1 VFFFPEKSVRSY
13 CLLYHLSSCSGDLFQ
28 REVMEALSFMWG
40 NFTLSEREDAEVKIG
55 DDCIE
60 PISCRGQSCLVGKL
74 LADRV
79 VPRDYIRVH
88 MMRAWKTLGAVG
100 FKMLGDNL
108 FLMEFENSWEKINI
122 LEGRPWL
129 FDGNL
134 FAVMPFDGLTPPSEL
149 VFEKAA
155 FWVRMYNLPL
165 ACMGSDIGKQIGATV
180 GEVVEVDQNDGE
192 VEWGEFLRVRIIID
206 LTKPLDRGR
215 IINIRNKST
224 WVMFKYEKLPNFC
237 YHCGVVRHSRR
248 GCVAKSLRG
257 EGSLSR
263 DTPFGPWLRVPPVF
277 RRWKGDSGSGGKGSS
292 NLSSEPKVSSAD
304 DGLMAAEMSSGGSG
318 DPQNSNC
325 SPGQQDRRESGDKRP
340 GSSGLSV
347 LKLDIREINSLQ
359 HSIDPVTEGAFQKR
373 KDCMA
378 GSEGV
383 EKEKTAILGCERIE
397 AEALND
403 SLMGETIFIPADE
416 APVNV
421 QEMEQNSL
429 KGRGS
434 GPPSRY
440 VGNWD
445 SDLGRMK
452 WQAMGDGLHEV
463 QLQWD
468 PKAASYFPSVVP
480 KILKQEATRKP
491 FISSSKTGKE
501 KGPDATLK
509 DHRGSTRKLGNFL
522 HGQSRNRKQKWKQRK
537 EKLQKEDCLV
547 GTSDLGG
554 DSQDGKRKLVVLND
568 GGFSNKQRRHE
579 GCSNPGRST
588 SAEAVEQPRREQ

>member
-1 VFFFPEKSVRSY
+1 
-13 CLLYHLSSCSGDLFQ
+13 
-28 REVMEALSFMWG
+28 
-40 NFTLSEREDAEVKIG
+40 
-55 DDCIE
+55 
-60 PISCRGQSCLVGKL
+60 
-74 LADRV
+74 
-79 VPRDYIRVH
+79 
-88 MMRAWKTLGAVG
+88 
-100 FKMLGDNL
+100 MLGDNL

-134 FAVMPFDGLTPPSEL
+134 LAVMPFDGLTPPSQL

-215 IINIRNKST
+215 KINIRNKST
-224 WVMFKYEKLPNFC
+224 WVKFKYEKLPNFC

-248 GCVAKSLRG
+248 GCAAKSLRG
-257 EGSLSR
+257 EGSLPR

-292 NLSSEPKVSSAD
+292 NLSSEPKVSSSD
-304 DGLMAAEMSSGGSG
+304 DGLMAAESSSGGSS

-325 SPGQQDRRESGDKRP
+325 SPGQQDRRESVENRL
-340 GSSGLSV
+340 GSSGSSV
-347 LKLDIREINSLQ
+347 LKLDLREINSLQ
-359 HSIDPVTEGAFQKR
+359 HSIDPVTDGTFQKR

-378 GSEGV
+378 DSEGV
-383 EKEKTAILGCERIE
+383 EKEKTVNMGCERKE
-397 AEALND
+397 AGALNEI
-403 SLMGETIFIPADE
+403 LMGETVFL
-416 APVNV
+416 PVDDASVKV
-421 QEMEQNSL
+421 QEMGQKSL
-429 KGRGS
+429 KGHGS

-445 SDLGRMK
+445 SELGRMK

-480 KILKQEATRKP
+480 KSSKQEATRKP
-491 FISSSKTGKE
+491 FNSSSKTGKE

-509 DHRGSTRKLGNFL
+509 DHRRSTRKTLGRFL
-522 HGQSRNRKQKWKQRK
+522 HGQSRNRQQKWKQRNGK
-537 EKLQKEDCLV
+537 VLTEDCLV
-547 GTSDLGG
+547 GTSEMGG
-554 DSQDGKRKLVVLND
+554 ESQDGKRKLVGPND
-568 GGFSNKQRRHE
+568 GGISNKQRRHE